1 MKALNN
7 KEVILGYVKFTV
19 CLVLLIILTQLF
31 IFTFLKTSE
40 SEISEIKAKT
50 GNSEEIFKQ
59 QVQLCDEF
67 DDFFLRYNAFDVSET
82 VNSELLM
89 RSIVSR
95 KMDIDKKI
103 EKINDKD
110 VRTHTFLL
118 SKIDNLLK
126 VRDSI
131 STMKAEE
138 NRIKQEAILC
148 NGDLKVLIRKKSING
163 QLNQ

>member
-7 KEVILGYVKFTV
+7 KEVIIGYVKFSI

-50 GNSEEIFKQ
+50 GNSEEIFREQ
-59 QVQLCDEF
+59 AQLCDEF
-67 DDFFLRYNAFDVSET
+67 DDFFKRYHAFDLSDN

-95 KMDIDKKI
+95 KLEIDKKI
-103 EKINDKD
+103 EKFNDKD
-110 VRTHTFLL
+110 VKTHAFLL

-131 STMKAEE
+131 STMRAEE
-138 NRIKQEAILC
+138 NRIKEEAVLC
-148 NGDLKVLIRKKSING
+148 NGDLLKLYRNKKINNH
-163 QLNQ
+163 LNR

>member
-7 KEVILGYVKFTV
+7 KEVILGYVKFSI

-50 GNSEEIFKQ
+50 GNSEEIFRQ
-59 QVQLCDEF
+59 QVQLCDDF
-67 DDFFLRYNAFDVSET
+67 DDFFARYHSFDVSNDI
-82 VNSELLM
+82 NSELLM

-95 KMDIDKKI
+95 KMDLEKKV
-103 EKINDKD
+103 EQQQERD
-110 VRTHTFLL
+110 VRTHAFLL

-131 STMKAEE
+131 STMKSEE
-138 NRIKQEAILC
+138 LKIKEELILC
-148 NGDLKVLIRKKSING
+148 NGDLKKLFRDKQIKG
-163 QLNQ
+163 QLK